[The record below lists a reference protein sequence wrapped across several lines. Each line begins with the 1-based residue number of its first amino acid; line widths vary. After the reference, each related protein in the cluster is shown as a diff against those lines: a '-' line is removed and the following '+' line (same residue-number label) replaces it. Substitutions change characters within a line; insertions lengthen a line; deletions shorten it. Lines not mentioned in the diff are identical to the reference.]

1 MPQETFRVRPI
12 VVLLA
17 SISAALP
24 LVGQAAPVAR
34 VDFAVGNVTAVAP
47 TGQTR
52 PLTKGMQIEE
62 GETVNTNTGRAQ
74 LRFIDGA
81 YVSLQP
87 ESEFRIDQ
95 YRYAGR
101 EDGSENAVLSL
112 FKGGLRTITG
122 LIGRTNKRN
131 YQVTTTVATIGIRG
145 TEYTIQYGG
154 SISGTVGEGV
164 IEVCNGAG
172 CVTASDGESYYVR
185 DENTRPTLS
194 SKGTDLPPAPP
205 ENPTSS
211 FAQGENVDAA
221 GSTNIFLMVGDR
233 IVSGAFVSASFSPS
247 ADSGFQVTFDSNG
260 ALVGFDGVTDVGNDG
275 IIAWGRGTSS
285 GGSRVED
292 CLNCLALV
300 ETSLISLASDPW
312 THYVVG
318 LPTTSSDLDNLA
330 ISQPVAT
337 YVLIGGTSPTA
348 FDSSTGTLFTG
359 TLTGGYL
366 TADFAKFLVGA
377 SVSMTIASQSI
388 TATESGMQIFT
399 EDGTFS
405 GGINGSSGCSVG
417 GAAGSCSM
425 AGFFSGVNAIR
436 AGVAYELLLSTE
448 PESTIIGI
456 HGTAAFSKL
465 P

>member
-1 MPQETFRVRPI
+1 MPQETFRLGPRGMLFASIAAAFP
-12 VVLLA
+12 LA
-17 SISAALP
+17 S
-24 LVGQAAPVAR
+24 QAAPVAR

-47 TGQTR
+47 SGQTR
-52 PLTKGMQIEE
+52 PLAKGAQVEE

-74 LRFIDGA
+74 LRFVDGA

-122 LIGRTNKRN
+122 FIGRTNKRN
-131 YQVTTTVATIGIRG
+131 YQVTTSVATIGIRG
-145 TEYTIQYGG
+145 TEYTIQYGD
-154 SISGTVGEGV
+154 SISGTVGEGI

-172 CVTASDGESYYVR
+172 CATVSDGESYYVR
-185 DENTRPTLS
+185 DENTRPELS
-194 SKGTDLPPAPP
+194 NKGTDLPPAAPESPP
-205 ENPTSS
+205 SS

-221 GSTNIFLMVGDR
+221 GSTNIFVMVGDR
-233 IVSGAFVSASFSPS
+233 IVSGAFVGALSRPT
-247 ADSGFQVTFDSNG
+247 ADSGFQVTFDSSG
-260 ALVGFDGVTDVGNDG
+260 ALVGFDSVTDVGNDG

-285 GGSRVED
+285 GGTQVEE

-300 ETSLISLASDPW
+300 ETSLISLSSDPW

-337 YVLIGGTSPTA
+337 YVLVGGTSPTA
-348 FDSSTGTLFTG
+348 FDSSTGTLLTG

-366 TADFAKFLVGA
+366 TADFANFLVGA

-388 TATESGMQIFT
+388 TATESGMQISP
-399 EDGTFS
+399 EDGIFS
-405 GGINGSSGCSVG
+405 GGEGCSVG

-436 AGVAYELLLSTE
+436 AGVAYELSLGTE
-448 PESTIIGI
+448 RESPLDI